1 VDIRNG
7 SGDPAVADE
16 LAATLAAAGI
26 QVGTVTATDDATTS
40 VLFPDGQVLPAGI
53 LATALGLTAS
63 AQVGAVD
70 HVTVVI
76 GADDFG
82 LLVAAPFSC

>member
-7 SGDPAVADE
+7 SGDPAVAEE

-26 QVGTVTATDDATTS
+26 RVGTVTAGDDTTTS
-40 VLFPDGQVLPAGI
+40 VQFPDGQALPAGV
-53 LATALGLTAS
+53 LATALRLTGS
-63 AQVGAVD
+63 EQVGVVD
-70 HVTVVI
+70 RVTVVI

-82 LLVAAPFSC
+82 RLAAAPFIC